1 MDMNVTNAPMR
12 IAFLVE
18 GMSSSGVDTSTK
30 LLAAALRD
38 LGHHVV
44 IFSPWQQRSNGA
56 ADPDTAALPPIK
68 INASQTTYLSVPV
81 SWSVYERFRKEQF
94 DLIHVH
100 TSTTVNLIAWQMSSV
115 LNIPIIYTYHTMT
128 VEYAH
133 YLGPLIGRFTPV
145 VEPAIELF
153 DRMVCNGA
161 DAIVAPS
168 RKAYDYLEHIAVRPK
183 VTVIPNGIDLTRF
196 SATPSTWLRER
207 LGIADDRPI
216 AIWVGRINEEKRP
229 QLAYELFKRAH
240 AQQPNA
246 ALVYIGDG
254 ALRHTI
260 LEAAKKDGLADVVFA
275 PGLVGYEEMAQVYQS
290 ADLWVSTS
298 LSEVHPMVA
307 LEAAACGLPAVA
319 MRDPALQD
327 IVVEGET
334 GLLADADDAFVANLV
349 HLLSD
354 CEERKRFGAAA
365 AKHALEFGV
374 ERTAHRM
381 AELYAHVLSTNPP
394 PHREELVDL
403 EQHDFGHS

>member
-1 MDMNVTNAPMR
+1 METNETIPPMR

-38 LGHHVV
+38 MGHHVV
-44 IFSPWQQRSNGA
+44 IFSPWKEGSD
-56 ADPDTAALPPIK
+56 ADTDPSTAHLPPIK
-68 INASQTTYLSVPV
+68 IKASQTTYLSVPI
-81 SWSVYERFRKEQF
+81 SWSVYERFRKEHF

-115 LNIPIIYTYHTMT
+115 LSIPIVYTYHTMT

-133 YLGPLIGRFTPV
+133 YLGKFIGRFTPV

-168 RKAYDYLEHIAVRPK
+168 RKAFDYLEHIAVRPQ
-183 VTVIPNGIDLTRF
+183 VTVIPNGIDLSRF
-196 SATPSTWLRER
+196 KTTHTDYLRKK
-207 LGIADDRPI
+207 LGIADKRPI

-229 QLAYELFKRAH
+229 LLAYRLFRRAH
-240 AQQPNA
+240 EEMSLAV
-246 ALVYIGDG
+246 LVYVGEG
-254 ALRHTI
+254 ALRETL
-260 LEAAKKDGLADVVFA
+260 LESAVEDDLEESVFA
-275 PGLVGYEEMAQVYQS
+275 PGLIPYDEMPLAYQS

-334 GLLADADDAFVANLV
+334 GLLADEEEEFVQNLL
-349 HLLSD
+349 HLLGDS
-354 CEERKRFGAAA
+354 EERRRFSRAAA
-365 AKHALEFGV
+365 THAREFGV
-374 ERTAHRM
+374 ERTAQRM
-381 AELYAHVLSTNPP
+381 AELYRQVLVNNPP
-394 PHREELVDL
+394 PHRHDIFDL
-403 EQHDFGHS
+403 EQHDIGHA

>member
-1 MDMNVTNAPMR
+1 MDAEPSIPHMR

-44 IFSPWQQRSNGA
+44 IFSPWKERTSSA
-56 ADPDTAALPPIK
+56 TDPDSASLPPIK

-133 YLGPLIGRFTPV
+133 YLGPIIGRFTPV

-196 SATPSTWLRER
+196 SASPSHWLRER
-207 LGIADDRPI
+207 LGIAEDRPI
-216 AIWVGRINEEKRP
+216 AIWVGRMNEEKRP

-240 AQQPNA
+240 AQTPDA

-254 ALRHTI
+254 ALRQTI
-260 LEAAKKDGLADVVFA
+260 LEAAEEDGLSDVVFA
-275 PGLVGYEEMAQVYQS
+275 PGLVNYDEMALVYQS
-290 ADLWVSTS
+290 ADLWISTS

-327 IVVEGET
+327 IVLDGKT
-334 GLLADADDAFVANLV
+334 GLLADEDNDFIANLV
-349 HLLSD
+349 RLISD
-354 CEERKRFGAAA
+354 CDERKQYAAA
-365 AKHALEFGV
+365 AAEHALEFGV
-374 ERTAHRM
+374 ERTARRM
-381 AELYAHVLSTNPP
+381 AELYAHVLSINPP
-394 PHREELVDL
+394 PHRDDIFDL